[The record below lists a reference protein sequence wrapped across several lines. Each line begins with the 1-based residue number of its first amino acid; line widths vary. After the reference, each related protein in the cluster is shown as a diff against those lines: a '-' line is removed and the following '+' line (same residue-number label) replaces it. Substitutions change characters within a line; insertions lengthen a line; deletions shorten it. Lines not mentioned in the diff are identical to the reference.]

1 MEVSSTNLMA
11 SLGSMVFL
19 GDDRLGKETRRLG
32 SLSLVC
38 SMIQPCI
45 FYRYQYNRVYICIMR
60 VDVARKTTAS
70 SSQGSVMVPCLYL
83 ATRLDNDCQAG
94 YHNKGQSWFRR
105 TYLLQPFFSSSRS
118 FVLWFPRSGEG

>member
-11 SLGSMVFL
+11 SRGSMVFL

-32 SLSLVC
+32 SFSLVC

-70 SSQGSVMVPCLYL
+70 SSQGSVMVPCLFIAALLLIL
-83 ATRLDNDCQAG
+83 AVICTLVSPKR
-94 YHNKGQSWFRR
+94 
-105 TYLLQPFFSSSRS
+105 
-118 FVLWFPRSGEG
+118 